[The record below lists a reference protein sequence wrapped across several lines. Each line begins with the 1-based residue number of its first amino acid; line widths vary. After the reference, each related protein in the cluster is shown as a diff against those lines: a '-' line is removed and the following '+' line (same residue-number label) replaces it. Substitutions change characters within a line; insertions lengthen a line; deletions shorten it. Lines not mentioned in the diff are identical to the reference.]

1 MLAQRLSRAASGGIM
16 AVDEQ
21 ARHELYNRLV
31 ETLGP
36 THTRTLMEHL
46 PPVGWADV
54 ATKRDLDDLR
64 VATKGDLD
72 ELRVATKR
80 DLDDLRGAT
89 KRDLDDLRVATKR
102 DLESGLD
109 ILRLEIKATQHE
121 TIATLR
127 TEINAQTRLLFFSM
141 LTVMFTA
148 VALAFTAARFA

>member
-1 MLAQRLSRAASGGIM
+1 M

-54 ATKRDLDDLR
+54 ATKRDLDALR
-64 VATKGDLD
+64 HEMRAVN
-72 ELRVATKR
+72 
-80 DLDDLRGAT
+80 
-89 KRDLDDLRVATKR
+89 
-102 DLESGLD
+102 
-109 ILRLEIKATQHE
+109 HE
-121 TIATLR
+121 TVATLR
-127 TEINAQTRLLFFSM
+127 AEINNQTRLLFFSM